1 MMTTQVSYR
10 VTTIA
15 ANVGKEIDRLGAQV
29 ELFWGGE
36 LKQYVQSGLRDGM
49 SIVEL
54 GCGPGFTTGRLL
66 ETFPGLTVT
75 AVDLDPLLLDVARG
89 RLGDAHPDRVEFR
102 AGTIEDTGL
111 PADTFDFALTRL
123 VLEHLPDPVA
133 AVREV
138 VRILRPGGR
147 AVFVDNDFEMH
158 IMTFPPVDS
167 LGELYAAY
175 CRARIAEGGNPRI
188 GRELPLVLAAGGLS
202 RIGFEVLSAHSAV
215 VGTEMFLGSE
225 GVGIPTKLVR
235 DGYLSSKALAS
246 ISVGWR
252 DMMADPRHAILRQLY
267 LASGE
272 KTTTH
277 QENGDTDG
285 SGRPHQADPGHRT
298 AR

>member
-1 MMTTQVSYR
+1 MTTQVSYK

-15 ANVGKEIDRLGAQV
+15 TNVGKEIERLRAQV
-29 ELFWGGE
+29 ELFWDGE
-36 LKQYVQSGLRDGM
+36 VKHYAQSGLRDGM
-49 SIVEL
+49 SVVEL
-54 GCGPGFTTGRLL
+54 GCGPGFTTGKLL
-66 ETFPGLTVT
+66 ETFPGLTIT
-75 AVDLDPLLLDVARG
+75 AVDLDPQLLDVARG
-89 RLGDAHPDRVEFR
+89 RLAEEYPGRVGFR
-102 AGTIEDTGL
+102 VGSIEATQL

-158 IMTFPPVDS
+158 IMTSPPVNS
-167 LGELYAAY
+167 LGELYQAY

-188 GRELPLVLAAGGLS
+188 GRELPMVLAAGGLS
-202 RIGFEVLSAHSAV
+202 RIGFDVLSAHSAII
-215 VGTEMFLGSE
+215 GTEIFLGSE

-235 DGYLSSKALAS
+235 DGFLSSKVLAR
-246 ISVGWR
+246 ISVSWR
-252 DMMADPRHAILRQLY
+252 DMMADPNHSILRQLY

-285 SGRPHQADPGHRT
+285 SGKPHQAGPDHRLT
-298 AR
+298 Q

>member
-1 MMTTQVSYR
+1 MTTQVSYK

-15 ANVGKEIDRLGAQV
+15 SNVDKEIERLRAQV
-29 ELFWGGE
+29 ELFWDCE
-36 LKQYVQSGLRDGM
+36 AKHYVECGLRDGM
-49 SIVEL
+49 SVVEL

-66 ETFPGLTVT
+66 ETFPGLTIT
-75 AVDLDPLLLDVARG
+75 AIDLDPLLLDVARD
-89 RLGDAHPDRVEFR
+89 RLAEAYPGRVEFR
-102 AGTIEDTGL
+102 VGSIEDTRL

-147 AVFVDNDFEMH
+147 AAFVDNDFEMH
-158 IMTFPPVDS
+158 IMTSPSVDS
-167 LGELYAAY
+167 IGELYEAY

-188 GRELPLVLAAGGLS
+188 GRELPGVLAAGGLS
-202 RIGFEVLSAHSAV
+202 RVGFEVLSAHSAII
-215 VGTEMFLGSE
+215 GTEIFLGSE

-235 DGYLSSKALAS
+235 DGFLSSKALAR
-246 ISVGWR
+246 ISVSWR
-252 DMMADPRHAILRQLY
+252 DMMANPNHSILRQLY

-285 SGRPHQADPGHRT
+285 SGEPHQAGPGHRL
-298 AR
+298 AG